1 METNTLDKNASY
13 EEFKKNN
20 SGLIHI
26 SFSELTQ
33 YRECGHKHLLEKY
46 LKLASSPTSIH
57 LIFGN
62 AIHSAIES
70 GIRDKLNI
78 DGRINHFKEYFTKE
92 MMDKMINTKEYGDVE
107 NFTNQGE
114 HILRLLSTE
123 KILEKYD
130 LVGVEMS
137 LYEKI
142 FNNFHFKGFIDLVLK
157 DKKTGRILIIDWKT
171 SGEQW
176 DVQKKK
182 KNKIFMAQMRLY
194 KYFYSRKFNVSIDE
208 IDCKYI
214 VLNRL
219 KNKKCP
225 DLGFGDLQPVE
236 IFSTNDDIMEAVTL
250 VAETLRD
257 IHIDKDFQKAKLIGS
272 KNNCFFC
279 QYKSNPTLCNNNSNQ
294 YKHLLDEHRERR
306 ITIEKGEDVKVL
318 FS

>member
-1 METNTLDKNASY
+1 MDKNALY
-13 EEFKKNN
+13 EELRKSN

-33 YRECGHKHLLEKY
+33 FRECGHKHLIEKY
-46 LKLASSPTSIH
+46 LKLAVSPTSIH

-62 AIHSAIES
+62 SIHSAIEV
-70 GIRDKLNI
+70 GVRDKLNLEA
-78 DGRINHFKEYFTKE
+78 RIQHFRENFTKE
-92 MMDKMINTKEYGDVE
+92 MMDKMMGTKDYNEVS

-123 KILEKYD
+123 KILEKYE
-130 LVGVEMS
+130 LIGVEMS
-137 LYEKI
+137 LYEKL
-142 FNNFHFKGFIDLVLK
+142 FNNFHFKGFIDLILK
-157 DKKTGRILIIDWKT
+157 DKNTGRILIIDWKT

-182 KNKIFMAQMRLY
+182 KNKVFMAQMRLY
-194 KYFYSRKFNVSIDE
+194 KYFYSRKCNVPINE

-225 DLGFGDLQPVE
+225 ELGYGDLQPVE

-250 VAETLRD
+250 VAETLRN
-257 IHIDKDFQKAKLIGS
+257 IHINKEFLKAKFAGS
-272 KNNCFFC
+272 KNDCFFC
-279 QYKSNPTLCNNNSNQ
+279 PYKSNPTLCNENPNQ
-294 YKHLLDEHRERR
+294 YKFLLDEHQERR
-306 ITIEKGEDVKVL
+306 IAIAKGEDIKVL